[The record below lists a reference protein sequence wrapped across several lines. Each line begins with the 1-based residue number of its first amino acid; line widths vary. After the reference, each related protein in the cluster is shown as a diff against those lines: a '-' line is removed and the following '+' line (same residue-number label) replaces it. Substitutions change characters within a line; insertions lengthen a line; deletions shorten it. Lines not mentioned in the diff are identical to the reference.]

1 MRYEWDKAKRAENI
15 AKHGVD
21 FAEAKDFDWDAALA
35 ARDTRRDYGE
45 VRYRAIGPIGPRLYV
60 MAFTARRGTVRIISP
75 RKANPR
81 EVKGYGEKTR

>member
-21 FAEAKDFDWDAALA
+21 FAEAKDFDRDAALA
-35 ARDTRRDYGE
+35 ARDYGE